1 MKTFHDQIAD
11 FITEQEKHNPRAI
24 HEAFDFREADYREFR
39 DALNHHNSG
48 PGAWTLGYGAE
59 RYHTKVRKLER
70 EKNLVAKRAFSYT
83 NKSGSKSI
91 ATTTVVIMANMNT
104 ESKGSAKVYIF
115 SKEHPDGMATSYS
128 NMNGAATEANKTLRK
143 ELDASNQAYLR
154 SQD

>member
-48 PGAWTLGYGAE
+48 PGAWTLGYGTDTY
-59 RYHTKVRKLER
+59 RTKVRKLEL
-70 EKNLVAKRAFSYT
+70 EKDLTAMRAFAYT
-83 NKSGSKSI
+83 NKSGSKKLAI
-91 ATTTVVIMANMNT
+91 TTVVIMANMNT
-104 ESKGSAKVYIF
+104 HSKGSAKVYIF
-115 SKEHPDGMATSYS
+115 SKEHPSGLTTSYS

>member
-11 FITEQEKHNPRAI
+11 FITEQEKHNPRTI
-24 HEAFDFREADYREFR
+24 HEAFDFREADYRGFR

-48 PGAWTLGYGAE
+48 PGAWTLGYGTD
-59 RYHTKVRKLER
+59 RYRAKAHNLER
-70 EKNLVAKRAFSYT
+70 EKNLVALRMFTYT
-83 NKSGSKSI
+83 NKSGNKKL
-91 ATTTVVIMANMNT
+91 ATTTAVIMANSNT
-104 ESKGSAKVYIF
+104 QSKGSAKVYIF
-115 SKEHPDGMATSYS
+115 SKEHPDGLAISYS